1 MPGPSP
7 RKRLGSA
14 LGLSLIIAFAGCSG
28 GGGGS
33 SSTPAPPP
41 APQNTAPVAN
51 AGADQTAIEDQTVFL
66 DGSESSDADGTI
78 ATFRWTQTGGPDVP
92 LGNADTAAARFV
104 SPEVDTDTVLSFE
117 LTVTDNDGATARDTT
132 NVTVGPDPV
141 DDAEVVAFAFDGK
154 PRAYTLYTPDS
165 FVAGNPAFFVLH
177 GGGQS
182 MRRILAP
189 DTATRRWVELADRE
203 GALLIVP
210 NGFNNGAGSGLGD
223 NQSWND
229 IRVDNAGVTSSED
242 DAGFLVAVLDDAAA
256 RADFD
261 TGEVYI
267 AGSSNG
273 GIMTMTMLIQFPER
287 FAAGAAFI
295 AALPEESVPDPA
307 QPTPFFMLNG
317 TDDPL
322 ILFDG
327 GPVGANGS
335 PTRSV
340 NDTID
345 YWVRVTGSD
354 PGTEFFMS
362 LPNND
367 TTDNCEITVSEYSDG
382 PGGSPTFI
390 YYEAVGGGHN
400 IPDPTPPS
408 FSEDALDLIG
418 NVCRD
423 AHGVDLA
430 VDFFNGLP

>member
-1 MPGPSP
+1 MLRAMVSISVATVI
-7 RKRLGSA
+7 SA
-14 LGLSLIIAFAGCSG
+14 CSG
-28 GGGGS
+28 GGGGAA
-33 SSTPAPPP
+33 PASPPP
-41 APQNTAPVAN
+41 PVQQNTAPVAN
-51 AGADQTAIEDQTVFL
+51 AGVDRTAIEGQTVFL
-66 DGSESSDADGTI
+66 EGSDSSDADGTI
-78 ATFRWTQTGGPDVP
+78 ATFRWTQSGGPDVS
-92 LGNADTAAARFV
+92 LDDANSASLRFV
-104 SPEVDTDTVLSFE
+104 SPEVDTDTVLSFD
-117 LTVTDNDGATARDTT
+117 LTVTDNEGATANDTAS
-132 NVTVGPDPV
+132 VTVSPDPI

-165 FVAGNPAFFVLH
+165 FVAGNPVFFVLH

-210 NGFNNGAGSGLGD
+210 NGFNNGTASGLGD

-229 IRVDNAGVTSSED
+229 IRIDNARATSSED
-242 DAGFLVAVLDDAAA
+242 DAGFLVAVLEDAAS

-261 TGEVYI
+261 TRQVYI
-267 AGSSNG
+267 SGSSNG

-295 AALPEESVPDPA
+295 AALPEEDVPDPA
-307 QPTPFFMLNG
+307 EPTPFFMLNG
-317 TDDPL
+317 TDDSL
-322 ILFDG
+322 ILFGG
-327 GPVGANGS
+327 GPVGENGS

-340 NDTID
+340 ADTID

-354 PGTEFFMS
+354 PNTEFFMS

-367 TTDNCEITVSEYSDG
+367 LTDNCEITVSEYSDT

-400 IPDPTPPS
+400 IPDQTPPP
-408 FSEDALDLIG
+408 FSQDVLDLIG

-423 AHGVDLA
+423 AHGADLA
-430 VDFFNGLP
+430 VDFFNALP